1 MKTLKSKILIV
12 DDHKENILALS
23 KLIESN
29 DYEIYTALNAQEA
42 LEILTYHDFSL
53 ALLDVQMPE
62 IDGFE
67 LARLIRG
74 VKRHKNLP
82 IIFVTAQQQDQ
93 FVLFEGYE
101 AGAVDLLFKPLVP
114 TIVRSKVRVFVE
126 LDKQKRLLESQVQ
139 ELDQLRRQAD
149 AANVA
154 KSQFLANM
162 SHEIRTPLAAVMS
175 FAEMIASDK
184 FAEDERD
191 EMINMIKKNGD
202 LLLRL
207 IDDILDIARIETSK
221 VDIDQAP
228 LAFVPLLNDVKTT
241 LTPKAEEKGIGLK
254 FQISSSCDTNY
265 QSDPTRIKQVL
276 LNIIGNAIKFTSQ
289 GDVVVQIDAKPDDAS
304 GTRDIVRILVQDA
317 GIGISPDH
325 QVKLF
330 AAFTQADTSTR
341 RQFGGSGL
349 GLMISKSLAQA
360 MGGDVR
366 LVRSGPEFGS
376 LFEITFRLVRTQQDV
391 SSTGTATPTSGATN
405 SGPDFSG
412 KKILIVDDYPENL
425 VILQLYLRPT
435 KADLTLVQ
443 SGTEA
448 LQVIQDNKLAF
459 DIVLMDIQM
468 PKMDGHTTTRA
479 IRAFDKETPIIAV
492 TAHAS
497 VPERE
502 KCLHSG
508 CNAVLTKPLNREKL
522 LRSLSDH
529 LLGGA
534 TAELIN

>member
-1 MKTLKSKILIV
+1 MTSLKSKILIV
-12 DDHKENILALS
+12 DDHKENIRALS

-29 DYEIYTALNAQEA
+29 DYEIFTASNAQEA
-42 LEILTYHDFSL
+42 LDILTYHDFSL

-74 VKRHKNLP
+74 VKRHRNLP

-114 TIVRSKVRVFVE
+114 SIVRSKVRVFVE
-126 LDKQKRLLESQVQ
+126 LDKQKRLLELQVH

-175 FAEMIASDK
+175 FAEMIANDK
-184 FAEDERD
+184 FKESERD
-191 EMINMIKKNGD
+191 EMIIMIKKNGE

-228 LAFVPLLNDVKTT
+228 LAFAPLLHEVKAT
-241 LTPKAEEKGIGLK
+241 LTPKAEEKGVGLD
-254 FQISSSCDTNY
+254 FQIGDVCNVNY
-265 QSDPTRIKQVL
+265 QSDPARIKQVL
-276 LNIIGNAIKFTSQ
+276 LNIIGNAIKFTKS
-289 GDVVVQIDAKPDDAS
+289 GKVVVQVDCQKDEKDQA
-304 GTRDIVRILVQDA
+304 RDLVRIMVQDA
-317 GIGISPDH
+317 GIGIPPEH
-325 QVKLF
+325 QIKLF
-330 AAFTQADTSTR
+330 APFTQADTSTR

-360 MGGDVR
+360 MAGDVR
-366 LVRSGPEFGS
+366 LVRSSPESGS
-376 LFEITFRLVRTQQDV
+376 LFEIVLRLRRTLEKV
-391 SSTGTATPTSGATN
+391 TAPIPATPTAKN
-405 SGPDFSG
+405 IANGPDFNG
-412 KKILIVDDYPENL
+412 RKILIVDDYPENL
-425 VILQLYLRPT
+425 VIMELYLRAT
-435 KADLTLVQ
+435 HADLTLVQ

-448 LQVIQDNKLAF
+448 LQVIQEKNETF
-459 DIVLMDIQM
+459 DLILMDIQM

-479 IRAFDKETPIIAV
+479 IRAFDKVTPVIAV

-502 KCLHSG
+502 KCIASG
-508 CNAVLTKPLNREKL
+508 CNDVLTKPLNRERL
-522 LRSLSDH
+522 LKC
-529 LLGGA
+529 
-534 TAELIN
+534 LIDFLPSSASTEIEP

>member
-1 MKTLKSKILIV
+1 MKSLKSKILIV

-42 LEILTYHDFSL
+42 LDILTYHDFSL

-162 SHEIRTPLAAVMS
+162 SHEIRTPLAAVMG

-184 FAEDERD
+184 FHESERV

-221 VDIDQAP
+221 VDIDAAP
-228 LAFVPLLNDVKTT
+228 LAFAPLINEVRAT
-241 LTPKAEEKGIGLK
+241 LIPKAEEKGIGLR
-254 FQISSSCDTNY
+254 FEISPVCDRNY

-276 LNIIGNAIKFTSQ
+276 LNIIGNAIKFTQQ
-289 GDVVVQIDAKPDDAS
+289 GDVVVNIDCKKDELDP
-304 GTRDIVRILVQDA
+304 TRDVVRVMVQDA
-317 GIGISPDH
+317 GIGISPEH
-325 QVKLF
+325 QLKLF

-360 MGGDVR
+360 MDGDVR
-366 LVRSGPEFGS
+366 LVRSSPEAGS
-376 LFEITFRLVRTQQDV
+376 LFEITLRLRRTQDV
-391 SSTGTATPTSGATN
+391 GTTQAPAPPVPVSAKNGPT
-405 SGPDFSG
+405 FKG

-425 VILQLYLRPT
+425 VIIQLYLRAT
-435 KADLTLVQ
+435 QAELTLVQ

-448 LQVIQDNKLAF
+448 LQVIQDSKAMF
-459 DIVLMDIQM
+459 DLILMDIQM
-468 PKMDGHTTTRA
+468 PKMDGHTTTRT
-479 IRAFDKETPIIAV
+479 IRAFDRETPIIAV

-502 KCLHSG
+502 KCLASG
-508 CNAVLTKPLNREKL
+508 CNFVLTKPLNREKL
-522 LRSLSDH
+522 LRC
-529 LLGGA
+529 LGDYLG
-534 TAELIN
+534 EGKPQDLQN